1 MNHRC
6 SAGDEHDAMAYG
18 AVVSISPRRT
28 LFTRE
33 RGASLVGVLVVLII
47 LGAMGAMGAVAVSAI
62 GGNAGTTLATTPH
75 EFATRGSTPSAGK
88 STNVVTEA
96 ALSATCVADF
106 TSLTTA
112 LQVYATLHGAN
123 PPAGTSWVLGIQSGS
138 ASLTS
143 WPSDPG
149 HFTFKWNGTTLTV
162 VPRRGASS
170 GGSVGSAASSS
181 GCYAPLS

>member
-1 MNHRC
+1 
-6 SAGDEHDAMAYG
+6 MAYG